1 MCLNALLLQ
10 IATLIRLHF
19 DMTGVK
25 HNVDVEYLQL
35 NILTWDEYLAV
46 VGWAV
51 AAIVLAALSI
61 VMAFS
66 AAVQVTHAAD
76 GSCKLC
82 SAMLQLSLA

>member
-25 HNVDVEYLQL
+25 RNVEVEYLQL
-35 NILTWDEYLAV
+35 NILTWDKYLSV

-66 AAVQVTHAAD
+66 AAVQVTHPAD
-76 GSCKLC
+76 GSCQLC
-82 SAMLQLSLA
+82 SAMLQLSLG